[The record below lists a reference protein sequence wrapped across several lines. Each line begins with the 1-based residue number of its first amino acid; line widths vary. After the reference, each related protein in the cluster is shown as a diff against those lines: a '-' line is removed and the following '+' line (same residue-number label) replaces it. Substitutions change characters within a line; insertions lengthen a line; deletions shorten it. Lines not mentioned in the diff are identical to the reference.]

1 MIRSLVGAGISC
13 SIWTLKEAAEI
24 IVDGDKVK
32 ILKLK
37 DLLKPLELT
46 LGLNEEY
53 DRKLLKEFIKEGWK
67 YFRPSKAR
75 KFLVF

>member
-24 IVDGDKVK
+24 IADGDKVQ
-32 ILKLK
+32 ILELK
-37 DLLKPLELT
+37 GLLKPLELT
-46 LGLNEEY
+46 LGFNEEY
-53 DRKLLKEFIKEGWK
+53 YRKLVKEFIKEGWI
-67 YFRPSKAR
+67 YFRPSQAG

>member
-24 IVDGDKVK
+24 IADGDKVK

-37 DLLKPLELT
+37 GLLKPLEMT
-46 LGLNEEY
+46 LGLNDEY
-53 DRKLLKEFIKEGWK
+53 HIKL
-67 YFRPSKAR
+67 
-75 KFLVF
+75 